1 MADFSIYE
9 RAQLGGRYIVDR
21 KATIRQAASE
31 LKVSKTT
38 LHKDVT
44 KVLRENHDPLAD
56 AVQQVLDTNFS
67 ERHLRGGEATK
78 QKYLKMKY
86 TK

>member
-1 MADFSIYE
+1 MTNLNIYE
-9 RAQLGGRYIVDR
+9 RAQIAGRFIVDK
-21 KATIRQAASE
+21 KATIRQAASA
-31 LKVSKTT
+31 LKVSKST

-44 KVLRENHDPLAD
+44 TILRENHDPLAD
-56 AVQQVLDTNFS
+56 EVKEVLDNNFL